1 MKTQVGI
8 VGAGPA
14 GLLLSQLLSLSGIES
29 VVLENRSRQYVE
41 ERVRAGVL
49 EQGTVDLMVES
60 GVGGRL
66 IREGLRHEG
75 LFLKFEGNR
84 HRINMAELTKGRC
97 ITVYAQS
104 EVVRDLIDARHSAGG
119 QILFEVGGLSV
130 HDFNTEH
137 PRIRFQKDGDEL
149 DLHCDFIA
157 GCDGFHGVCRPT
169 MGAALTT
176 YDRAYPFAWLGILAQ
191 APPSSDELVY
201 SFHERGFA
209 LFSMRTPE
217 ITRLY
222 LQVSADEDLANW
234 PDDRIWEELNIRH
247 ATKDGWSPNRGPVL
261 QKGITGMRSFVT
273 EPMQQGRLFLAGDS
287 AHIVPPTGAK
297 GLNLAAAD
305 AKILARALSRFYSA
319 GESDLLDGYSHACL
333 RHVWKAQRFSW
344 WMTSLLHR
352 FDQEKGFDYRRQLA
366 ELDYITG
373 SRAAMT
379 SLAENYSG
387 LPLEA

>member
-1 MKTQVGI
+1 M
-8 VGAGPA
+8 
-14 GLLLSQLLSLSGIES
+14 
-29 VVLENRSRQYVE
+29 
-41 ERVRAGVL
+41 RAGVL

-176 YDRAYPFAWLGILAQ
+176 YDRAYPFAWLGILARRRHPRTNWCTHSTN
-191 APPSSDELVY
+191 AGSHCSAC
-201 SFHERGFA
+201 ERRKSPGSIFR
-209 LFSMRTPE
+209 FPQT
-217 ITRLY
+217 
-222 LQVSADEDLANW
+222 
-234 PDDRIWEELNIRH
+234 RIW
-247 ATKDGWSPNRGPVL
+247 
-261 QKGITGMRSFVT
+261 
-273 EPMQQGRLFLAGDS
+273 
-287 AHIVPPTGAK
+287 PTGPTTAYGK
-297 GLNLAAAD
+297 
-305 AKILARALSRFYSA
+305 S
-319 GESDLLDGYSHACL
+319 
-333 RHVWKAQRFSW
+333 
-344 WMTSLLHR
+344 
-352 FDQEKGFDYRRQLA
+352 
-366 ELDYITG
+366 
-373 SRAAMT
+373 
-379 SLAENYSG
+379 
-387 LPLEA
+387 